1 MIDVNWQALIN
12 TIVSILLSGSQ
23 GCPQT
28 VGLLAAVLKT
38 KANHAALMSRHSV
51 ISFGIYQDG
60 LWGGTTQV

>member
-12 TIVSILLSGSQ
+12 TIISGSQ

-28 VGLLAAVLKT
+28 AGLLAAVFKT
-38 KANHAALMSRHSV
+38 KANHAALMSRQAV
-51 ISFGIYQDG
+51 ISFGIYQGG